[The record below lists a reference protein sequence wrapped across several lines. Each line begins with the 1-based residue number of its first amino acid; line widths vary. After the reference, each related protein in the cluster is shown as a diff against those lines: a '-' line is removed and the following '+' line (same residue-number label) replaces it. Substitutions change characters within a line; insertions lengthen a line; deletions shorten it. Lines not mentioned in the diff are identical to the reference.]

1 MSKSVENHSQLGYIV
16 SMHIT
21 RTPLSTD
28 DPFSLDD
35 VKLHARVDGDHDD
48 TALALMARAAAREIE
63 AHSELALLAQRITVT
78 LSDWCCRIALPVGP
92 FWPEGLADHPI
103 TVELIDEAGN
113 VTPHPAGW
121 WIEGGRYPVLSL
133 TASGQGEQLR
143 ITYPA
148 GFGDTASSIPAD
160 LQLAIMDQA
169 ARSYD
174 LRGAEDA
181 AQGLSLAASRI
192 AARYRRVAVA

>member
-1 MSKSVENHSQLGYIV
+1 
-16 SMHIT
+16 MHIT
-21 RTPLSTD
+21 RTPLTTAAPYD
-28 DPFSLDD
+28 LDA
-35 VKLHARVDGDHDD
+35 VKLHARVDGDDD
-48 TALALMARAAAREIE
+48 DASLALMARAAAREIE
-63 AHSELALLAQRITVT
+63 AHSELALLRQIITVSFT
-78 LSDWCCRIALPVGP
+78 RTAGPIRLPVGP
-92 FWPEGLADHPI
+92 LDLLALDDHPV
-103 TVELIDEAGN
+103 TVQTQQADGSLL
-113 VTPHPAGW
+113 TWPQGW
-121 WIEGGRYPVLSL
+121 WIDPARNPVLHL
-133 TASGQGEQLR
+133 DAVDGDDLV

>member
-1 MSKSVENHSQLGYIV
+1 
-16 SMHIT
+16 MHIN
-21 RTPLSTD
+21 RTPLTTAAPYD
-28 DPFSLDD
+28 LDA

-48 TALALMARAAAREIE
+48 TALAMMADAAAREIE
-63 AHSELALLAQRITVT
+63 AHSELALLAQTIAVT
-78 LSDWCCRIALPVGP
+78 LGAWCCRIPLPIGP
-92 FWPEGLADHPI
+92 IWTEGLTDHPI

-148 GFGDTASSIPAD
+148 GYGDTAGSIPAD
-160 LQLAIMDQA
+160 LALAIMDQA
-169 ARSYD
+169 TRLYD
-174 LRGAEDA
+174 LRGAEDGV
-181 AQGLSLAASRI
+181 QGLSLAASRI

>member
-1 MSKSVENHSQLGYIV
+1 
-16 SMHIT
+16 MHIT
-21 RTPLSTD
+21 RAPLSTA
-28 DPFSLDD
+28 DPFLLDD
-35 VKLHARVDGDHDD
+35 VKLHARVSFDD
-48 TALALMARAAAREIE
+48 DDPDLALMARAAAREIE
-63 AHSELALLAQRITVT
+63 AHSELALLRQIITVSFT
-78 LSDWCCRIALPVGP
+78 RTAGPIRLPVGP
-92 FWPEGLADHPI
+92 LDLLALDDHPV
-103 TVELIDEAGN
+103 TVQTREADGSLL
-113 VTPHPAGW
+113 TWPQGW
-121 WIEGGRYPVLSL
+121 WIDPARNPVLHLDAVDGDSL
-133 TASGQGEQLR
+133 V